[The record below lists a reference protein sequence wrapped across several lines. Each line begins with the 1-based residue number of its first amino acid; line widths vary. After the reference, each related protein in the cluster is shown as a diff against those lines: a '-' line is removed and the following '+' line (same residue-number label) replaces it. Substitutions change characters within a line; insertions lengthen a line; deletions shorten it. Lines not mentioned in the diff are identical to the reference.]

1 MKNLK
6 LISLSLLLF
15 FGLCF
20 NSNLMAQSEIAH
32 INSQELIETMDAYK
46 NAMSE
51 LDKIDKTYRTQ
62 IDEMLKEAQKTNER
76 YQAEQNTKTEEEN
89 QRRMAKLEEMQN
101 NIMAFSQDAQEQLKK
116 KQESMLR
123 PVLEKAREIIQR
135 VAREKGYKYVLDSS
149 TGTGV
154 LLADGY
160 NLMDDV
166 KAELNK

>member
-6 LISLSLLLF
+6 LISLSLLF
-15 FGLCF
+15 FAATF
-20 NSNLMAQSEIAH
+20 SSNIVAQSNVAH
-32 INSQELIETMDAYK
+32 VNSQDLIETMDAYK
-46 NAMSE
+46 DAMAE

-76 YQAEQNTKTEEEN
+76 YQAEANTKTEEEN
-89 QRRMAKLEEMQN
+89 QRRMEKLQEMQD
-101 NIMAFSQDAQEQLKK
+101 NIMGFSQDAQEQLKK

-123 PVLEKAREIIQR
+123 PILEKAREIIQK
-135 VAREKGYKYVLDSS
+135 VAREKGYDYVLDSS

-160 NLMDDV
+160 DLMDDV

>member
-6 LISLSLLLF
+6 LISLSLFLF
-15 FGLCF
+15 AVTLS
-20 NSNLMAQSEIAH
+20 SNLMAQSTVAH
-32 INSQELIETMDAYK
+32 INSQELIETMESYKDAM
-46 NAMSE
+46 AE

-76 YQAEQNTKTEEEN
+76 YQAEANTKTEEEN
-89 QRRMAKLEEMQN
+89 QRRMQKLQEMQD
-101 NIMAFSQDAQEQLKK
+101 NIMGFSEDAQEQLKK
-116 KQESMLR
+116 KQETMLR
-123 PVLEKAREIIQR
+123 PILEKAREVIQK
-135 VAREKGYKYVLDSS
+135 VAREKGYEYVLDSS

-166 KAELNK
+166 RAEINK

>member
-15 FGLCF
+15 VGTL
-20 NSNLMAQSEIAH
+20 SSSLMAQSTVAH

-46 NAMSE
+46 DAMAE

-62 IDEMLKEAQKTNER
+62 IDDMLKEAQKTNER
-76 YQAEQNTKTEEEN
+76 YQAEANTKTEEEN
-89 QRRMAKLEEMQN
+89 QRRMATLEEMQN
-101 NIMAFSQDAQEQLKK
+101 NIMGFSQDAQEQLKK

-123 PVLEKAREIIQR
+123 PILERAREIIQK
-135 VAREKGYKYVLDSS
+135 VARAKGYEYVLDSS

-166 KAELNK
+166 KAELSK

>member
-1 MKNLK
+1 MKK
-6 LISLSLLLF
+6 IKVIGLSIIMF
-15 FGLCF
+15 TMMI
-20 NSNLMAQSEIAH
+20 NANIMAQSTVAH

-46 NAMSE
+46 DAMSE

-76 YQAEQNTKTEEEN
+76 YQAEANTKTEEEN
-89 QRRMAKLEEMQN
+89 QRRMEKLQEMQD
-101 NIMAFSQDAQEQLKK
+101 NIMSFSQDAQEQLKK

-123 PVLEKAREIIQR
+123 PILERAREIIQK
-135 VAREKGYKYVLDSS
+135 VAREKGYEYVLDSS
-149 TGTGV
+149 IGTGV